1 LAKEA
6 PVRSFSIGDRVSQR
20 TYGDGTITAAN
31 EYHTVIDFD
40 EHGSRTFSSALVQ
53 LERSTSTAPVRTR
66 AKRKTTKAAKTVK
79 V

>member
-1 LAKEA
+1 
-6 PVRSFSIGDRVSQR
+6 VRSFSIGDRVSQR
-20 TYGDGTITAAN
+20 TYGDGTITASN

-53 LERSTSTAPVRTR
+53 LERSNSTAPVRVKG
-66 AKRKTTKAAKTVK
+66 KRKTTKAAKVAAK